1 MATIRARMLEK
12 KDEDSQS
19 MTPEVT
25 RRAAT
30 EQDDAFLFALFRDV
44 RSAEFAQARLAPA
57 QLDFLMSIQYAG
69 QKQTYGAQYPAGNEI
84 VLLDGKPIGRMWL
97 YRGAEE
103 HHLVDISL
111 MTEFRNRGIGGALL
125 AEAIAAARAAG
136 VRLCCSV
143 AATNEGSLRFHQRL
157 GFRIA
162 GRDEVYCDLAVEP

>member
-1 MATIRARMLEK
+1 
-12 KDEDSQS
+12 

-44 RSAEFAQARLAPA
+44 RSPEFAQARLAPA

-84 VLLDGKPIGRMWL
+84 VLLDGKPIGRIWL
-97 YRGAEE
+97 YQGAEE

-111 MTEFRNRGIGGALL
+111 MTEFRNRGIGSALL
-125 AEAIAAARAAG
+125 AEAIAAARTAG
-136 VRLCCSV
+136 ERLCCSV

-157 GFRIA
+157 GFQIA
-162 GRDEVYCDLAVEP
+162 GRDEVYYDLALEP